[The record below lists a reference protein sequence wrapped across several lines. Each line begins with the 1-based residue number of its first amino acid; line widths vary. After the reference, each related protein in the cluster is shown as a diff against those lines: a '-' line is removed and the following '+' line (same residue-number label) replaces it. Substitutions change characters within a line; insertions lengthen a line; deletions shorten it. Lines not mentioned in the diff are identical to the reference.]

1 MAELRKMLAKFKTL
15 SARLKRLSENR
26 RINIKL
32 GVERGQEIM
41 T

>member
-1 MAELRKMLAKFKTL
+1 
-15 SARLKRLSENR
+15 LKRLSENK